1 MVSSLS
7 KRILKKPEFFR
18 AATIVGKSLAAC
30 TALLSLIAVLWW
42 TVPGTRTVSPSNPQL
57 EAPTVQR
64 APDPDPV
71 SSDLPLWERIRFRR
85 HIETRLPQYRQ
96 QFEGVAKAYKISWT
110 LLAAQAYQ
118 ESRWDPHAVSPTGVR
133 GIMMLTRDTASSLGI
148 QNREDPTKS
157 IVGGAR
163 YFRNLKKQ
171 LPSHI
176 SKADRIAI
184 ALAAYNVGMGHI
196 KDAQILARQ
205 MDKNPYS
212 WDDLKTTL
220 PLLTQE
226 AYYETLQY
234 GYARGWE
241 PVRYVKRIRA
251 YHSLLEQY
259 LRQI

>member
-1 MVSSLS
+1 MLPSLS
-7 KRILKKPEFFR
+7 KRLPKKPELFR

-30 TALLSLIAVLWW
+30 AALLSLIAILWW
-42 TVPGTRTVSPSNPQL
+42 TVPGTQTVSPSNSNL
-57 EAPTVQR
+57 EPKTVQR
-64 APDPDPV
+64 APDPV
-71 SSDLPLWERIRFRR
+71 ASGLPLWERIRFRR
-85 HIETRLPQYRQ
+85 HIETRLPQYRR

-148 QNREDPTKS
+148 QNRTDPTKS

-163 YFRNLKKQ
+163 YFRDLEKQ
-171 LPSHI
+171 LPRRI
-176 SKADRIAI
+176 GKTDRIAI

-196 KDAQILARQ
+196 KDAQFLARQ
-205 MDKNPYS
+205 MGKNPHS

-220 PLLTQE
+220 PLL
-226 AYYETLQY
+226 AKKSYHETLQY

-251 YHSLLEQY
+251 YHSLLEQH
-259 LRQI
+259 LRQV